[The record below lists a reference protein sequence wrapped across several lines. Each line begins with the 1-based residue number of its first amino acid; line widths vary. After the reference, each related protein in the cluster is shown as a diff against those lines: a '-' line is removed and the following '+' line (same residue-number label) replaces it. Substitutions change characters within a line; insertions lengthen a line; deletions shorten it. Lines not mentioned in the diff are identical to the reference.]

1 MDWQQFVTQVLPEPH
16 VVTIE
21 AYEGSG
27 AYGDIYGAATDV
39 EPCFV
44 DEIRRL
50 VRVQTQD
57 AAGHEQVSSTTV
69 FAPPGTTAPP
79 GSRVTWNG
87 RTSRVLAVSVRA
99 DAGLGLPAHVELS
112 LE

>member
-1 MDWQQFVTQVLPEPH
+1 MDWASFVAQAIPEPH
-16 VVTIE
+16 TVQVE
-21 AYEGSG
+21 PYEGSG
-27 AYGDIYGAATDV
+27 AFGDVFGAAVDV
-39 EPCFV
+39 TPCFV

-57 AAGHEQVSSTTV
+57 AAGQEKVSSTTV
-69 FAPPGTTAPP
+69 FAPPDTVAPP
-79 GSRVTWNG
+79 GSRATWNG
-87 RTSRVLAVSVRA
+87 RTSRVLAVSVRD